1 MESHIYLVDL
11 VAGHRQIAGV
21 PESDIERQLGDALGR
36 RLLELRSARGLTQE
50 ALAHAAGIA
59 RNHYQLLE
67 RGINDRDKRS
77 PANPTLSTLVGLSSA
92 LGMTADQLVAEILAE
107 LS

>member
-50 ALAHAAGIA
+50 AHAAGIA